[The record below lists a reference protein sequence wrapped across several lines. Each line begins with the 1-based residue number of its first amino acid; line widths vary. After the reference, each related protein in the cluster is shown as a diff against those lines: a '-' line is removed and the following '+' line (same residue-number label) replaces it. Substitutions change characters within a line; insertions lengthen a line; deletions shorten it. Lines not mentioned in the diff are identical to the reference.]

1 MRAAKILSRNGDGA
15 LGRLC
20 VEREVETPQ
29 ERIRNGSIDQ
39 GDQSKAESGG
49 SGGGPRRPSLKNHS
63 ASDTVGQDHRE
74 GMSPSVSFAE
84 GETTTYSSSA
94 RRPSAQSGYGHNRST
109 GPRGSIGGGGIAGQ
123 SPNSSFSA
131 SARGRDVS
139 GPVADRKQGYKRA
152 TIAGEPRRGARS

>member
-29 ERIRNGSIDQ
+29 ERIRNGSVDQ
-39 GDQSKAESGG
+39 GDQSKVESGG
-49 SGGGPRRPSLKNHS
+49 NGGGPRRPSLKNQ
-63 ASDTVGQDHRE
+63 AGSDVAGQDQHE
-74 GMSPSVSFAE
+74 GVLPSVSFAE
-84 GETTTYSSSA
+84 GETTYSSST
-94 RRPSAQSGYGHNRST
+94 RRPSVQSGYGYHRST

-131 SARGRDVS
+131 SARGRDSS
-139 GPVADRKQGYKRA
+139 GPAKQGYKRA
-152 TIAGEPRRGARS
+152 TIAGEPRRGPRS